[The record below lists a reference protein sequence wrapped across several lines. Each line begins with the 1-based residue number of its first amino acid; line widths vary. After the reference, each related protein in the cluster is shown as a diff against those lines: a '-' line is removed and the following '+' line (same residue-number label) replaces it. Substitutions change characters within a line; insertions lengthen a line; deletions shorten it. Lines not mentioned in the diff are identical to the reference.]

1 MRLDHLLSREFLV
14 LVLGGTGAL
23 MAPTVDRSVVRFP
36 SQVGSAGTFGCGR
49 PKRPGEITETRSGI
63 RAKALCHSSRVKG
76 ATAQTPSF
84 VGREVGADPAGV

>member
-1 MRLDHLLSREFLV
+1 
-14 LVLGGTGAL
+14 

-49 PKRPGEITETRSGI
+49 PKRPGEITENRSGI

-76 ATAQTPSF
+76 ATRPLRGGRCGRRRRRPGGRLAQLVRALP
-84 VGREVGADPAGV
+84 

>member
-1 MRLDHLLSREFLV
+1 
-14 LVLGGTGAL
+14 

-49 PKRPGEITETRSGI
+49 PKRPGEITENRLGI

-76 ATAQTPSF
+76 ATRPLRVGHRGPALAQARRAFSS
-84 VGREVGADPAGV
+84 AG